1 MIFLINYIELFLS
14 SSILYFLGIVINTI
28 TLTEEELVP
37 FCSALDRTEL
47 LQDFAFTIINFL
59 FYTGLRF
66 SEMQV
71 LQWKDLDSEQKCI
84 NISKDL
90 YYKNSE
96 HWSFDDLKNKHS
108 KRSMTLD
115 NITYQMLLD

>member
-47 LQDFAFTIINFL
+47 IQDFAFTIINFL

-84 NISKDL
+84 NISKD
-90 YYKNSE
+90 
-96 HWSFDDLKNKHS
+96 
-108 KRSMTLD
+108 
-115 NITYQMLLD
+115 